1 MQPQA
6 VQGDARG
13 PLLLLG
19 GNKGG
24 AELGHTCLV
33 HNGLDCHAGS
43 YGSIEAYCQRDAIVT
58 RAVHRLRRGR
68 TSVLNDMVSKD
79 WAKVTPF
86 LIYQAAA
93 KGDELAI
100 EVFSE
105 VGTMLGVG
113 IGTMINIFAPEI
125 VAIGGQIA
133 NADEFLL
140 GPARNAARNIAVPS
154 LYRDCTIVKAEQL
167 EDAGMLGAA
176 ALAIQNC
183 AGSDS

>member
-1 MQPQA
+1 
-6 VQGDARG
+6 
-13 PLLLLG
+13 
-19 GNKGG
+19 
-24 AELGHTCLV
+24 
-33 HNGLDCHAGS
+33 
-43 YGSIEAYCQRDAIVT
+43 
-58 RAVHRLRRGR
+58 
-68 TSVLNDMVSKD
+68 MVSKD